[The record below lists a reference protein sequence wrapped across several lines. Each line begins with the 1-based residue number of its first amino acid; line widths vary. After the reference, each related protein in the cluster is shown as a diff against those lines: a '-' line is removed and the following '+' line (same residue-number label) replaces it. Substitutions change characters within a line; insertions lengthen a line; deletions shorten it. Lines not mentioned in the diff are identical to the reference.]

1 MNIVQEFEVQSPVD
15 RVWEFFQDIDEVAR
29 CLPGAELLGVRD
41 DGAYEGKVGVRLG
54 PMVTSFEGVAT
65 VTVDPQQRSG
75 RIVGSGA
82 DRRGGSRGKV
92 DVRYTLVDRGTTTG
106 VSVDADVQISGP
118 AAQFGRVGLI
128 NEMSE
133 RLIDEFLACLESKL
147 TAPNAAAAAEIGAAP
162 VEGGTLFLSSIW
174 AIFLRFLRRVFRHD
188 GGVG

>member
-1 MNIVQEFEVQSPVD
+1 MNIVQEFQVQSPAD
-15 RVWEFFQDIDEVAR
+15 RVWEFFQDIEEVAK
-29 CLPGAELLGVRD
+29 CLPGAELLGVRE

-54 PMVTSFEGVAT
+54 PMTTSFEGVAT
-65 VTVDPQQRSG
+65 VTADAPGRTG

-92 DVRYTLVDRGTTTG
+92 DVSYALFDEGTATR
-106 VSVDADVQISGP
+106 VAVDAEVQISGP

-128 NEMSE
+128 NEMSS

-147 TAPNAAAAAEIGAAP
+147 ATPDKAAAAAIGAAP

-174 AIFLRFLRRVFRHD
+174 AIFLRFLRRVLRREP
-188 GGVG
+188 G

>member
-1 MNIVQEFEVQSPVD
+1 MNIVQEFDVLSPVD
-15 RVWEFFQDIDEVAR
+15 RVWSFFQDIPEVAK
-29 CLPGAELLGVRD
+29 CLPGAELLGVGE
-41 DGAYEGKVGVRLG
+41 DGTYQGKVAVKLG
-54 PMVTSFEGVAT
+54 PMTSSFEGVAT
-65 VTVDPQQRSG
+65 VTTDSLELSG

-92 DVRYTLVDRGTTTG
+92 DVRYTLLGEGLVTR

-128 NEMSE
+128 NEMSS

-147 TAPNAAAAAEIGAAP
+147 ATSDKAAAAEIGAAP

-174 AIFLRFLRRVFRHD
+174 AIFLRFLRRIFRR
-188 GGVG
+188 GPR